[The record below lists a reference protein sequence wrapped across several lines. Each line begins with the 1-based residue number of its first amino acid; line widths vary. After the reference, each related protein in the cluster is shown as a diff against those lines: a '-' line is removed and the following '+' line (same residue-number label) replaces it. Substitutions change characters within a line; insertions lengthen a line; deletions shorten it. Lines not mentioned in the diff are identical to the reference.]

1 MRISRFIPR
10 LDSLSLE
17 CARISAKCRR
27 EIDDGPT
34 WYLLRSPL
42 PSSLPSPIHVASR
55 PLSPCC
61 ARVSTTCRAF
71 SGSVLSRWLLS
82 QRHREG
88 GVLRL
93 VRSIAIKD
101 LVTRLGAALRSASS
115 SLYIALARCV
125 KQFICIEAN
134 APGVVAL
141 HSSLIFPLFLPISLF
156 LYRGMWI
163 GWLGNISFE
172 PVFESYTYPSS
183 GCANVSI

>member
-1 MRISRFIPR
+1 M
-10 LDSLSLE
+10 
-17 CARISAKCRR
+17 
-27 EIDDGPT
+27 
-34 WYLLRSPL
+34 
-42 PSSLPSPIHVASR
+42 
-55 PLSPCC
+55 
-61 ARVSTTCRAF
+61 VSTTCRAF

-101 LVTRLGAALRSASS
+101 LVTRLGAALRSTSS

-141 HSSLIFPLFLPISLF
+141 PSSLIFPSFSYSYFSLLLFL
-156 LYRGMWI
+156 RGCELAGSVI
-163 GWLGNISFE
+163 L
-172 PVFESYTYPSS
+172 
-183 GCANVSI
+183 VSIQYLNRMRIHPLGVSASICEGPFTQNMYICVSAYFFPE

>member
-1 MRISRFIPR
+1 M
-10 LDSLSLE
+10 
-17 CARISAKCRR
+17 
-27 EIDDGPT
+27 
-34 WYLLRSPL
+34 
-42 PSSLPSPIHVASR
+42 
-55 PLSPCC
+55 
-61 ARVSTTCRAF
+61 VSTTCRAF

-101 LVTRLGAALRSASS
+101 LVTRLGAALRSTSS

-141 HSSLIFPLFLPISLF
+141 PSSLIFPSFSYSYFSL
-156 LYRGMWI
+156 LLLLRGCELAGSVI
-163 GWLGNISFE
+163 L
-172 PVFESYTYPSS
+172 
-183 GCANVSI
+183 VSIQYLNRARIHPLGVSASICEGPFTQNMYICVSAYFFPE